1 MNTPF
6 QQSRSIYCP
15 LQYITRFLL
24 WISSQWK
31 FRFLNLRVSEKL
43 YLLIFYQWTS
53 SIPNYFPT
61 KLVRNS
67 RRMPRFQGLTHC
79 QNMEVGEMEHIKITT
94 ETATILVLMAPLVLG
109 VLLECQRHCSL
120 HPGKLGAWK
129 LPSLYATPHHL
140 HTHSSVVG
148 LHSEKPRTLSLL
160 RGELLYTHIPRPH
173 LGSPTGVFHIWIW
186 AVLGASPEHVH
197 FLFTCYWPPRA
208 PCFPAASLG

>member
-1 MNTPF
+1 
-6 QQSRSIYCP
+6 
-15 LQYITRFLL
+15 
-24 WISSQWK
+24 
-31 FRFLNLRVSEKL
+31 
-43 YLLIFYQWTS
+43 
-53 SIPNYFPT
+53 
-61 KLVRNS
+61 
-67 RRMPRFQGLTHC
+67 
-79 QNMEVGEMEHIKITT
+79 MEHIKITT

-208 PCFPAASLG
+208 PCFPAASLGQADLTYYVCLLFTFPPGAGGPPPLVHVPVTPTQ